1 MSQKEGDQLSD
12 QGGSGLRAVQDLKG
26 DDTFELSGRISDNIR
41 EVAIQRK
48 QNCVQLLGLGGD
60 RSPVPVIRE
69 VGRGNSMVC
78 REPR

>member
-1 MSQKEGDQLSD
+1 MWLHNDQLTRVVLLGRMSQKEGDQLYD

-48 QNCVQLLGLGGD
+48 QTLNSE
-60 RSPVPVIRE
+60 RSRA
-69 VGRGNSMVC
+69 
-78 REPR
+78 